1 MRTLT
6 WNKNKLLLKAADDG
20 DVDDVRKLLDKGA
33 NVEAA
38 DKYFGYTP
46 LHRACY
52 NGHVRVANMLLARGA
67 KIDATDKDERTPL
80 HYAAMVG
87 M

>member
-1 MRTLT
+1 MPTLP
-6 WNKNKLLLKAADDG
+6 WNKNKQLLKVAEDG
-20 DVDDVRKLLDKGA
+20 DVDKVQKLLDKGA

-67 KIDATDKDERTPL
+67 KIDATETDERTPL
-80 HYAAMVG
+80 HYAC
-87 M
+87 